1 MRRLVY
7 VPIIH
12 TDLDLGS
19 LAGGVEERAKPV
31 VGGINWQEH
40 KEVVRLYWQ
49 QIANYWEA
57 KNVSGLKIF
66 QDAMVAN
73 GVVGKNIV
81 KSLADKG
88 SINYKII
95 EQLMEKGAE
104 LIKTEDPE
112 LLKEEYFLTSELIK
126 RKSILGSLGALFRYR
141 WRKNTLLK
149 ARDTYIVKRINES
162 LEEGETG
169 VCFLGAYHQILPNLP
184 KDIEVITLKNPRKV
198 RAYYQKVTS
207 KKREEEVD
215 KLGSYLTMPIEIKLG
230 EQYD

>member
-66 QDAMVAN
+66 QCSVSRSN
-73 GVVGKNIV
+73 QV
-81 KSLADKG
+81 K
-88 SINYKII
+88 I
-95 EQLMEKGAE
+95 Q
-104 LIKTEDPE
+104 
-112 LLKEEYFLTSELIK
+112 
-126 RKSILGSLGALFRYR
+126 RILCATFIRVTSLGHLVISITKRFIRY
-141 WRKNTLLK
+141 LS
-149 ARDTYIVKRINES
+149 I
-162 LEEGETG
+162 
-169 VCFLGAYHQILPNLP
+169 
-184 KDIEVITLKNPRKV
+184 
-198 RAYYQKVTS
+198 
-207 KKREEEVD
+207 
-215 KLGSYLTMPIEIKLG
+215 
-230 EQYD
+230 